1 MGKTITMKPGVADV
15 FQGCSARAGRKQEAS
30 FMARRNR
37 SSIRK
42 ERIIMLASS
51 VLVLAALTVT
61 GVYVR
66 NNNRAEKEDYVVD
79 FEALEQNST
88 ELAENTVDGEELD
101 TLFAGVG
108 TDDLDYDPSFQEAN
122 SKHVENLEET
132 EKAEGL
138 KETEKSAQK
147 DTIDTI
153 EEKIKEKQEEKEKQK
168 TADTESDQSQKEET
182 DQKEK
187 KEETVKKSDSEKTE
201 EQAQE
206 EEGMFDETVDT
217 VMSGEVQA
225 EGISTT
231 VQPEL
236 DFGEEDSLV
245 WPIVGDVLI
254 NYSMDKTIY
263 FPTLD
268 QYKYNPAIVIAATQ
282 GENIA
287 AAADGRVTSV
297 SYDSGTGNT
306 VVMELG
312 NGYELTYGQ
321 LENITVSEG
330 SYVQVGDVIGTVA
343 VPTRYYSTEGTNV
356 YFKLTKDGEPVNPMS
371 KLQ

>member
-1 MGKTITMKPGVADV
+1 M
-15 FQGCSARAGRKQEAS
+15 S
-30 FMARRNR
+30 RRNR

-51 VLVLAALTVT
+51 VFVLAALTVT

-79 FEALEQNST
+79 FEALEQGSE
-88 ELAENTVDGEELD
+88 ELAENMVDGEELD

-108 TDDLDYDPSFQEAN
+108 TDDLDYDPNFQEAN
-122 SKHVENLEET
+122 SLHVENT
-132 EKAEGL
+132 GDTANTTGVEKAGTKTTKDAKDKSDESKSGEKDAK
-138 KETEKSAQK
+138 KE
-147 DTIDTI
+147 D
-153 EEKIKEKQEEKEKQK
+153 EKQ
-168 TADTESDQSQKEET
+168 TAD
-182 DQKEK
+182 K
-187 KEETVKKSDSEKTE
+187 KDEPVKKSADKKKESATDKAE
-201 EQAQE
+201 AE
-206 EEGMFDETVDT
+206 EEAGMFDETVDT

-225 EGISTT
+225 EGVATT

-236 DFGEEDSLV
+236 DFNEEDGLV

-268 QYKYNPAIVIAATQ
+268 QYKYNPAIVISANQ
-282 GENIA
+282 GDAIS

-297 SYDSGTGNT
+297 SYDPGTGNT

-330 SYVQVGDVIGTVA
+330 SYVHVGDGIGTVA
-343 VPTRYYSTEGTNV
+343 APTKYYSLEGTNV

-371 KLQ
+371 KLN

>member
-1 MGKTITMKPGVADV
+1 
-15 FQGCSARAGRKQEAS
+15 
-30 FMARRNR
+30 MARRNR
-37 SSIRK
+37 SNIRK

-66 NNNRAEKEDYVVD
+66 NNNRSEKEDYVVD
-79 FEALEQNST
+79 FETLEQSSA
-88 ELAENTVDGEELD
+88 ELAENMVDGEELD

-108 TDDLDYDPSFQEAN
+108 TDDLDYDPNFQEAN
-122 SKHVENLEET
+122 SQHVENTDESDKFGEV
-132 EKAEGL
+132 E
-138 KETEKSAQK
+138 
-147 DTIDTI
+147 TI
-153 EEKIKEKQEEKEKQK
+153 EEKIKEKKEKEEKEKK
-168 TADTESDQSQKEET
+168 EKEDGSDKNADQSKKDGTKTEEEEPKK
-182 DQKEK
+182 DDPVKKSAAEK
-187 KEETVKKSDSEKTE
+187 KEG
-201 EQAQE
+201 QAQE
-206 EEGMFDETVDT
+206 DKEAEAGMFDEDVDT
-217 VMSGEVQA
+217 VMSEEVQA
-225 EGISTT
+225 DGISTP

-236 DFGEEDSLV
+236 DFGEEDGLV

-254 NYSMDKTIY
+254 NFSMDKTIY

-282 GENIA
+282 GENISA
-287 AAADGRVTSV
+287 AANGRVTSV
-297 SYDSGTGNT
+297 SYDPGTGNT

-330 SYVQVGDVIGTVA
+330 SYVQVGDGIGTVA
-343 VPTRYYSTEGTNV
+343 APTKYYSTEGTNV
-356 YFKLTKDGEPVNPMS
+356 YFKLTKDGEPVNPLS

>member
-1 MGKTITMKPGVADV
+1 
-15 FQGCSARAGRKQEAS
+15 
-30 FMARRNR
+30 MARRNR

-51 VLVLAALTVT
+51 VFVLAALTVT

-79 FEALEQNST
+79 FEALEQSST
-88 ELAENTVDGEELD
+88 ELAENMVSGEELD

-122 SKHVENLEET
+122 SLHVENTENGLRVDTKSGKKTTET
-132 EKAEGL
+132 K
-138 KETEKSAQK
+138 
-147 DTIDTI
+147 TI
-153 EEKIKEKQEEKEKQK
+153 EEKVKEKNQEEEQ
-168 TADTESDQSQKEET
+168 E
-182 DQKEK
+182 EK
-187 KEETVKKSDSEKTE
+187 KEEQTKKADQTKKDEPKKDDPVEKNAAEKKSSGTDQSK
-201 EQAQE
+201 E
-206 EEGMFDETVDT
+206 EEEAGMFDETVDD
-217 VMSGEVQA
+217 VLSDEVEA
-225 EGISTT
+225 EAISTT
-231 VQPEL
+231 VQPKL
-236 DFGEEDSLV
+236 DFSEEDGLV

-254 NYSMDKTIY
+254 NYSMDQTIY

-268 QYKYNPAIVIAATQ
+268 QYKYNPAIVIAAKQ
-282 GENIA
+282 GENIS

-330 SYVQVGDVIGTVA
+330 SFVHVGDGIGTVA
-343 VPTRYYSTEGTNV
+343 APTKYYSLEGTNV

>member
-1 MGKTITMKPGVADV
+1 
-15 FQGCSARAGRKQEAS
+15 
-30 FMARRNR
+30 
-37 SSIRK
+37 
-42 ERIIMLASS
+42 MLASA
-51 VLVLAALTVT
+51 VFVLAALTVT

-66 NNNRAEKEDYVVD
+66 KNNRAEQDNYVVD
-79 FEALEQNST
+79 FGALEQSSA
-88 ELAENTVDGEELD
+88 ELAENMVSGEELD
-101 TLFAGVG
+101 TLFADVG

-122 SKHVENLEET
+122 SQHVENTESEQKKEKTSGSTAAEKKQSKEEP
-132 EKAEGL
+132 K
-138 KETEKSAQK
+138 KDDPVEKSSAK
-147 DTIDTI
+147 
-153 EEKIKEKQEEKEKQK
+153 
-168 TADTESDQSQKEET
+168 
-182 DQKEK
+182 K
-187 KEETVKKSDSEKTE
+187 KESAAV
-201 EQAQE
+201 E

-217 VMSGEVQA
+217 VMSDEVQA
-225 EGISTT
+225 VSTT

-236 DFGEEDSLV
+236 DFNEEDGLV

-268 QYKYNPAIVIAATQ
+268 QYKYNPAIVIAAAQ
-282 GENIA
+282 GEQIC

-297 SYDSGTGNT
+297 SYDPNTGNT

-330 SYVQVGDVIGTVA
+330 SYVNVGDGIGTVA
-343 VPTRYYSTEGTNV
+343 TPTKYYSLEGTNV
-356 YFKLTKDGEPVNPMS
+356 YFKLTKDGEPVNPLS

>member
-1 MGKTITMKPGVADV
+1 
-15 FQGCSARAGRKQEAS
+15 
-30 FMARRNR
+30 MARRNR

-51 VLVLAALTVT
+51 VFVLAALTVT

-79 FEALEQNST
+79 FEALEQSST
-88 ELAENTVDGEELD
+88 ELAENMVSGEELD

-108 TDDLDYDPSFQEAN
+108 TDDLDYDPNFQEAN
-122 SKHVENLEET
+122 SLHVENTEDGVKLEKKKTIEEGIEEKKKEEGLEEKKD
-132 EKAEGL
+132 EKSDQT
-138 KETEKSAQK
+138 KEDEADEPKKDDPVEKSAAGK
-147 DTIDTI
+147 
-153 EEKIKEKQEEKEKQK
+153 KNGG
-168 TADTESDQSQKEET
+168 ADKG
-182 DQKEK
+182 
-187 KEETVKKSDSEKTE
+187 
-201 EQAQE
+201 QE
-206 EEGMFDETVDT
+206 EEEAGMFDETVDT
-217 VMSGEVQA
+217 VMSDEVQA
-225 EGISTT
+225 EAISTT

-236 DFGEEDSLV
+236 DFSEEDGLV

-254 NYSMDKTIY
+254 NYSMDQTIY

-268 QYKYNPAIVIAATQ
+268 QYKYNPAIVIAAAQ
-282 GENIA
+282 GENIS

-297 SYDSGTGNT
+297 SYDPGTGNT

-330 SYVQVGDVIGTVA
+330 SFVHVGDGIGTVA
-343 VPTRYYSTEGTNV
+343 APTKYYSMEGTNV

>member
-1 MGKTITMKPGVADV
+1 
-15 FQGCSARAGRKQEAS
+15 
-30 FMARRNR
+30 MARRNR
-37 SSIRK
+37 NNIGK
-42 ERIIMLASS
+42 ERIIMLASA
-51 VLVLAALTVT
+51 VFVLAALTVT

-66 NNNRAEKEDYVVD
+66 KNNRAEEENYVVD
-79 FEALEQNST
+79 FGALEQSSA
-88 ELAENTVDGEELD
+88 ELAENMVSGEELD
-101 TLFAGVG
+101 TLFADVG

-122 SKHVENLEET
+122 SQHVENT
-132 EKAEGL
+132 ENG
-138 KETEKSAQK
+138 
-147 DTIDTI
+147 
-153 EEKIKEKQEEKEKQK
+153 KEKGQ
-168 TADTESDQSQKEET
+168 
-182 DQKEK
+182 
-187 KEETVKKSDSEKTE
+187 KSDSTTAEKKKDDPVE
-201 EQAQE
+201 KSSAKKKENAAVE

-217 VMSGEVQA
+217 VMSDEVQA
-225 EGISTT
+225 VSTT

-236 DFGEEDSLV
+236 DFNEEDGLV

-282 GENIA
+282 GEQIC

-297 SYDSGTGNT
+297 SYDPGTGNT

-330 SYVQVGDVIGTVA
+330 SYVNVGDGIGTVA
-343 VPTRYYSTEGTNV
+343 NPTKYYSLEGTNV
-356 YFKLTKDGEPVNPMS
+356 YFKLTKDGEPVNPLS

>member
-1 MGKTITMKPGVADV
+1 
-15 FQGCSARAGRKQEAS
+15 
-30 FMARRNR
+30 MARRNR

-42 ERIIMLASS
+42 ERVIMLASS
-51 VLVLAALTVT
+51 VFVLAALTVT

-66 NNNRAEKEDYVVD
+66 NSNRAEKEDYVVD
-79 FEALEQNST
+79 FEALEQNGT
-88 ELAENTVDGEELD
+88 ELAENMVSGEELD

-122 SKHVENLEET
+122 SLHVENTEDGIKSDKKSGKNATET
-132 EKAEGL
+132 K
-138 KETEKSAQK
+138 
-147 DTIDTI
+147 TI
-153 EEKIKEKQEEKEKQK
+153 EEKVEEKKQEE
-168 TADTESDQSQKEET
+168 D
-182 DQKEK
+182 EK
-187 KEETVKKSDSEKTE
+187 KAEKSGQAKTDEPKKDDPVEKSAAE
-201 EQAQE
+201 KPGSNADKNQE
-206 EEGMFDETVDT
+206 EEAGMFDETVDD
-217 VMSGEVQA
+217 VLSDEVQA
-225 EGISTT
+225 EAISTT

-236 DFGEEDSLV
+236 DFGEEDVLV

-254 NYSMDKTIY
+254 NYSMDRTIY

-268 QYKYNPAIVIAATQ
+268 QYKYNPAIVISATQ
-282 GENIA
+282 GENIT

-297 SYDSGTGNT
+297 SYDPGTGNT

-330 SYVQVGDVIGTVA
+330 SFVHVGDGIGTVA
-343 VPTRYYSTEGTNV
+343 APTKYYSTEGTNV

-371 KLQ
+371 KLN